1 MIDIVMVAQK
11 LLTTMRHLDRGVD
24 SCTPQ
29 EIADIIKFHSKGAAA
44 AGVAA
49 GWVPG
54 AGGAAATAIAAGFIW
69 TMYGRINSKIGLTF
83 SKSILK
89 TLASG
94 IATNLA
100 GCLVGSLVMNA
111 VFSFIP
117 GLGNI
122 AASAIAGGVCY
133 ALTLASGIVYLKIL
147 TNIFS
152 AGVDPTSVDID
163 TLKNMAN
170 DIASDINMKEIY
182 EEAKEEVKNNR
193 DETVSADYTDYEM
206 DEDEYSD
213 PQYNRQAP
221 ALPTGEKHKSLEGSS
236 PGINVYMD
244 IINVKLLLNKHGD
257 DVSDNKKKREQL
269 AGFVYNR
276 LLDWSNESSVSFI
289 IASDYVYALLRRWYY
304 SYEVLSPYAHF
315 YSDDIFYSARFGKL
329 KVRLALYLLEGFF
342 RENHNAFIEMFCKK
356 AAELFPGRYVN
367 PDVWLLPNI
376 HWLEKEFA
384 SEMQSMFKALDD
396 FSSYINVYKWAQ
408 YDNASILIKDGWT
421 YEQLDAIP
429 ALLEEAGD
437 VCVAAIAQL
446 FHAAAALLQNRT
458 LSFLKEHL
466 SEMEQA
472 FENPFGSTASA
483 PAAPST
489 APVIALP
496 ERPAPTNNDS
506 GAADA
511 QDTAGTAV
519 QATPVTQPVAAA
531 ITSVSVPTAGSEEE
545 EIDYVEIARD
555 ITEAMTIGEIRALLE
570 EHGLDSSGLKKNLIG
585 RLARALEDGKIK
597 ITN

>member
-1 MIDIVMVAQK
+1 MIDIVMAAQK

-54 AGGAAATAIAAGFIW
+54 AGGTAATVIAAGFIW

-83 SKSILK
+83 SKNILK

-182 EEAKEEVKNNR
+182 EEAKEEVKNNQ

-206 DEDEYSD
+206 DESEYSA
-213 PQYNRQAP
+213 PQYNRQVP
-221 ALPTGEKHKSLEGSS
+221 ALPTGEKHKSIGGFVFVSNL
-236 PGINVYMD
+236 YTD
-244 IINVKLLLNKHGD
+244 IINIKLLMNKHGD
-257 DVSDNKKKREQL
+257 DAPDNKKKREQL
-269 AGFVYNR
+269 AGLVYNWLR
-276 LLDWSNESSVSFI
+276 DWNNESRVSFK

-304 SYEVLSPYAHF
+304 SYETMQFDAA
-315 YSDDIFYSARFGKL
+315 DIFYSARFGKL

-342 RENHNAFIEMFCKK
+342 RENHNAFIETFCKK
-356 AAELFPGRYVN
+356 AAELFPDRSVST
-367 PDVWLLPNI
+367 DAWLLPNI
-376 HWLEKEFA
+376 HWLEKDLT
-384 SEMQSMFKALDD
+384 SQMQPLPEAFDD
-396 FSSYINVYKWAQ
+396 FTFYMKAYEYSQ
-408 YDNASILIKDGWT
+408 LDNGSILIKDGWT

-437 VCVAAIAQL
+437 VCVAAIEQL
-446 FHAAAALLQNRT
+446 FYAAAALLQNRT

-483 PAAPST
+483 SAAPST

-496 ERPAPTNNDS
+496 ERPAPPNNDS

-511 QDTAGTAV
+511 QDTAGNAV
-519 QATPVTQPVAAA
+519 QAIPITQPVVAAV
-531 ITSVSVPTAGSEEE
+531 TSVSVPATGSDEE

-597 ITN
+597 IN

>member
-1 MIDIVMVAQK
+1 M
-11 LLTTMRHLDRGVD
+11 
-24 SCTPQ
+24 
-29 EIADIIKFHSKGAAA
+29 
-44 AGVAA
+44 
-49 GWVPG
+49 
-54 AGGAAATAIAAGFIW
+54 
-69 TMYGRINSKIGLTF
+69 
-83 SKSILK
+83 
-89 TLASG
+89 
-94 IATNLA
+94 
-100 GCLVGSLVMNA
+100 
-111 VFSFIP
+111 
-117 GLGNI
+117 
-122 AASAIAGGVCY
+122 
-133 ALTLASGIVYLKIL
+133 

-163 TLKNMAN
+163 TLKKMAN

-182 EEAKEEVKNNR
+182 EEAKEEVKNNQ

-206 DEDEYSD
+206 DESEYSA
-213 PQYNRQAP
+213 PQYNRQVP
-221 ALPTGEKHKSLEGSS
+221 ALPTGEKHKSLEAVS

-257 DVSDNKKKREQL
+257 DVSDNKEKREQL
-269 AGFVYNR
+269 AGLVYNR
-276 LLDWSNESSVSFI
+276 LLDWSNESSVSFTT
-289 IASDYVYALLRRWYY
+289 ASDYVYALLRRWYY
-304 SYEVLSPYAHF
+304 SYEVLSPCAYF

-342 RENHNAFIEMFCKK
+342 RENHNAFIETFCKK
-356 AAELFPGRYVN
+356 AAELFPRRYIN
-367 PDVWLLPNI
+367 PDAWLLPNI

-384 SEMQSMFKALDD
+384 AEMQSVFKALDD
-396 FSSYINVYKWAQ
+396 FSAYIYVYKLAQ
-408 YDNASILIKDGWT
+408 NDNGAGLIKEGWT

-429 ALLEEAGD
+429 GALEESGD
-437 VCVAAIAQL
+437 VCVAAIEQL
-446 FHAAAALLQNRT
+446 FYAVAALLQNRT

-483 PAAPST
+483 SAASSIT
-489 APVIALP
+489 PVIALP

-506 GAADA
+506 GAAAA

-519 QATPVTQPVAAA
+519 QATPVTQSVAAA
-531 ITSVSVPTAGSEEE
+531 VTSVSVPAAGSDEE

-597 ITN
+597 IN

>member
-1 MIDIVMVAQK
+1 MIDIVMAAQK

-54 AGGAAATAIAAGFIW
+54 AGGTAATVIAAGFIW

-83 SKSILK
+83 SKNILK

-182 EEAKEEVKNNR
+182 EEAKEEVKNNQ

-206 DEDEYSD
+206 DESEYSA
-213 PQYNRQAP
+213 PQYNRQVP
-221 ALPTGEKHKSLEGSS
+221 ALPTGEKHKSIGGFVFVSNL
-236 PGINVYMD
+236 YTD
-244 IINVKLLLNKHGD
+244 IINIKLLMNKHGD
-257 DVSDNKKKREQL
+257 DAPDNKKKREQL
-269 AGFVYNR
+269 AGLVYNWLR
-276 LLDWSNESSVSFI
+276 DWNNESRVSFK

-304 SYEVLSPYAHF
+304 SYETMQFDAA
-315 YSDDIFYSARFGKL
+315 DIFYSARFGKL

-342 RENHNAFIEMFCKK
+342 RENHNAFIETFCKK
-356 AAELFPGRYVN
+356 AAELFPDRSVST
-367 PDVWLLPNI
+367 DAWLLPNI
-376 HWLEKEFA
+376 HWLEKDLT
-384 SEMQSMFKALDD
+384 SQMQPLPEAFDD
-396 FSSYINVYKWAQ
+396 FTFYMKAYEYSQ
-408 YDNASILIKDGWT
+408 LDNGSILIKDGWT

-437 VCVAAIAQL
+437 VCVAAIEQL
-446 FHAAAALLQNRT
+446 FYAAAALLQNRT

-483 PAAPST
+483 SAAPST

-506 GAADA
+506 AAAAA
-511 QDTAGTAV
+511 QDTAGNAV
-519 QATPVTQPVAAA
+519 QAIPITQPVAAA
-531 ITSVSVPTAGSEEE
+531 VTSLSVPATGSEEE

-597 ITN
+597 IN

>member
-54 AGGAAATAIAAGFIW
+54 AGGTAATVIAAGFIW

-100 GCLVGSLVMNA
+100 GALVGTLVVNA
-111 VFSFIP
+111 VFSFFP

-163 TLKNMAN
+163 TLKTMAN

-182 EEAKEEVKNNR
+182 EAAKEEVKNNR
-193 DETVSADYTDYEM
+193 DETVSANYEDYEM
-206 DEDEYSD
+206 DGAEYSA
-213 PQYNRQAP
+213 PQYNRQVP
-221 ALPTGEKHKSLEGSS
+221 ALPTGEKYKSIGGFVFVSD
-236 PGINVYMD
+236 IYTD
-244 IINVKLLLNKHGD
+244 IINIKLLMNKHGD
-257 DVSDNKKKREQL
+257 DVPDNKKKREQL
-269 AGFVYNR
+269 AGLVYNWLR
-276 LLDWSNESSVSFI
+276 DWSNESRVSFK

-304 SYEVLSPYAHF
+304 SYETMQFDAA
-315 YSDDIFYSARFGKL
+315 DIFYSPKFGML

-367 PDVWLLPNI
+367 PDAWLLPNI

-384 SEMQSMFKALDD
+384 AEMQSVFKALDD
-396 FSSYINVYKWAQ
+396 FTFYMKAYEYSQ
-408 YDNASILIKDGWT
+408 LDNGSILIENGWT
-421 YEQLDAIP
+421 YEQIDAIP
-429 ALLEEAGD
+429 GALEEAGNI
-437 VCVAAIAQL
+437 CVAAIDQL
-446 FHAAAALLQNRT
+446 FKAASELLQNRT

-483 PAAPST
+483 SAASS
-489 APVIALP
+489 ASPVIALP
-496 ERPAPTNNDS
+496 ERPAPTNSDS
-506 GAADA
+506 DAAAAA

-519 QATPVTQPVAAA
+519 QATPVTQSVAAA
-531 ITSVSVPTAGSEEE
+531 VTSVSVPATGSEEE

-597 ITN
+597 IN

>member
-1 MIDIVMVAQK
+1 MIDIVMAAQK
-11 LLTTMRHLDRGVD
+11 LLTTMRHLDRSVD

-54 AGGAAATAIAAGFIW
+54 AGGAAATVIAAGFIW

-83 SKSILK
+83 SKNILK

-100 GCLVGSLVMNA
+100 GYLVGSLVLNA

-163 TLKNMAN
+163 TLKKMAN

-182 EEAKEEVKNNR
+182 EEAKEEVKNNQ

-206 DEDEYSD
+206 DEDEYSA
-213 PQYNRQAP
+213 PQYNRQVP
-221 ALPTGEKHKSLEGSS
+221 ALPTGEKHKSLEAVS

-257 DVSDNKKKREQL
+257 DVSDNKEKREQL
-269 AGFVYNR
+269 AGLVYNR
-276 LLDWSNESSVSFI
+276 LLDWSNESRASFTT
-289 IASDYVYALLRRWYY
+289 ASDYVYALLRRWYY
-304 SYEVLSPYAHF
+304 SYEVLSPYACF

-356 AAELFPGRYVN
+356 AAELFPGRYIN
-367 PDVWLLPNI
+367 PDAWLLPNI

-384 SEMQSMFKALDD
+384 AEMQSVFKALDD
-396 FSSYINVYKWAQ
+396 FSAYIYVYKLAQ
-408 YDNASILIKDGWT
+408 NDNGAGLIKEGWT
-421 YEQLDAIP
+421 YEQLDALP
-429 ALLEEAGD
+429 AALEESGD
-437 VCVAAIAQL
+437 VCVAAIEQL
-446 FHAAAALLQNRT
+446 FYAVAALLQNRT

-483 PAAPST
+483 SAAPST

-506 GAADA
+506 GAAAA

-519 QATPVTQPVAAA
+519 QATPVTQSVAAA
-531 ITSVSVPTAGSEEE
+531 VTSVSVPAAGSDEE

-597 ITN
+597 VE

>member
-1 MIDIVMVAQK
+1 MIDIVMAAQK
-11 LLTTMRHLDRGVD
+11 LLTTMRHLDRSVD

-29 EIADIIKFHSKGAAA
+29 EIADIIKFHSKGATA

-54 AGGAAATAIAAGFIW
+54 AGGAAATVISAGFIW

-100 GCLVGSLVMNA
+100 GYLVGSLVLNA

-163 TLKNMAN
+163 TLKNMAK

-182 EEAKEEVKNNR
+182 EEAKEEVKNNQ
-193 DETVSADYTDYEM
+193 DETVSANYEDYEM
-206 DEDEYSD
+206 DEDECSA
-213 PQYNRQAP
+213 PQYNPQVP
-221 ALPTGEKHKSLEGSS
+221 ALPTGEKHKTLEAVS

-244 IINVKLLLNKHGD
+244 IINVKLLLNKYGD

-269 AGFVYNR
+269 AGLVYNR
-276 LLDWSNESSVSFI
+276 LLDWSNESSVSFT

-315 YSDDIFYSARFGKL
+315 YSDDIFYSTRFGKL

-356 AAELFPGRYVN
+356 AAELFPGRYAN
-367 PDVWLLPNI
+367 PDVWLLSNI

-384 SEMQSMFKALDD
+384 SEMQSVFN
-396 FSSYINVYKWAQ
+396 INCKRYC
-408 YDNASILIKDGWT
+408 
-421 YEQLDAIP
+421 P
-429 ALLEEAGD
+429 
-437 VCVAAIAQL
+437 
-446 FHAAAALLQNRT
+446 
-458 LSFLKEHL
+458 
-466 SEMEQA
+466 
-472 FENPFGSTASA
+472 
-483 PAAPST
+483 
-489 APVIALP
+489 
-496 ERPAPTNNDS
+496 
-506 GAADA
+506 
-511 QDTAGTAV
+511 
-519 QATPVTQPVAAA
+519 
-531 ITSVSVPTAGSEEE
+531 
-545 EIDYVEIARD
+545 
-555 ITEAMTIGEIRALLE
+555 
-570 EHGLDSSGLKKNLIG
+570 KKGYL
-585 RLARALEDGKIK
+585 
-597 ITN
+597 

>member
-1 MIDIVMVAQK
+1 MIDIVMAAQK

-100 GCLVGSLVMNA
+100 SFLVGSLVLNA

-133 ALTLASGIVYLKIL
+133 AITLASGIVYLKIL

-170 DIASDINMKEIY
+170 DIASDMNMKEIY

-206 DEDEYSD
+206 DEDEYSA
-213 PQYNRQAP
+213 PQYNRQVP
-221 ALPTGEKHKSLEGSS
+221 ALSTGEKHKRIGGLVFVND
-236 PGINVYMD
+236 IYTD
-244 IINVKLLLNKHGD
+244 IINIKLLMNKHGD

-269 AGFVYNR
+269 AGLVYNR
-276 LLDWSNESSVSFI
+276 LLDWSNESRFSFT

-329 KVRLALYLLEGFF
+329 KVRLALYLLESFF
-342 RENHNAFIEMFCKK
+342 RENHNAFIETFCKK

-367 PDVWLLPNI
+367 LDMWLFPNI

-384 SEMQSMFKALDD
+384 AEMQSVFKALDD
-396 FSSYINVYKWAQ
+396 FSSYINIYKWAQ

-429 ALLEEAGD
+429 ALLEEAGA
-437 VCVAAIAQL
+437 VCVAAIDQL
-446 FHAAAALLQNRT
+446 FKAAAALLQNRT
-458 LSFLKEHL
+458 MSFLKEHL

-472 FENPFGSTASA
+472 FERPLSSTASA
-483 PAAPST
+483 PAASFT
-489 APVIALP
+489 APIIALP

-506 GAADA
+506 GVAAA
-511 QDTAGTAV
+511 QDAAGNAV
-519 QATPVTQPVAAA
+519 QAIPVTQPVAAA
-531 ITSVSVPTAGSEEE
+531 VVSLSVPAAGSDEE

-585 RLARALEDGKIK
+585 RLARALEAGKIK
-597 ITN
+597 IN

>member
-1 MIDIVMVAQK
+1 MIDIVMAAQK
-11 LLTTMRHLDRGVD
+11 LLTTMRHLDRSVD

-100 GCLVGSLVMNA
+100 GALVSTLVVNA
-111 VFSFIP
+111 VFSFFP
-117 GLGNI
+117 GLGSGV
-122 AASAIAGGVCY
+122 AAVIAGGVCY

-163 TLKNMAN
+163 TLKNMAK
-170 DIASDINMKEIY
+170 DIAGDINMKEIY

-206 DEDEYSD
+206 DESEYSA
-213 PQYNRQAP
+213 PQYNPLVP
-221 ALPTGEKHKSLEGSS
+221 ALPTGEKHKSIGGFVFVSNL
-236 PGINVYMD
+236 YTD
-244 IINVKLLLNKHGD
+244 IINIKLLMNKHGD
-257 DVSDNKKKREQL
+257 DVPDNKKKREQL
-269 AGFVYNR
+269 AGLVYNWLR
-276 LLDWSNESSVSFI
+276 GWNNESRVSFK

-304 SYEVLSPYAHF
+304 SYETMQFDAA
-315 YSDDIFYSARFGKL
+315 DIFYSARFGKL

-342 RENHNAFIEMFCKK
+342 RENHNAFIETFCKK
-356 AAELFPGRYVN
+356 AAELFPDRSVST
-367 PDVWLLPNI
+367 DAWLLLNI
-376 HWLEKEFA
+376 HWLEKDLT
-384 SEMQSMFKALDD
+384 SQMQPLPEAFDD
-396 FSSYINVYKWAQ
+396 FTFYMKAYEYSQ
-408 YDNASILIKDGWT
+408 LDNGSILIKDGWT
-421 YEQLDAIP
+421 YEQIDAIP
-429 ALLEEAGD
+429 GALEEAGN
-437 VCVAAIAQL
+437 VCVAAIDQL
-446 FHAAAALLQNRT
+446 FKAATELLQNRT
-458 LSFLKEHL
+458 MSFLKEHL

-472 FENPFGSTASA
+472 FENPFGSTASESV
-483 PAAPST
+483 APST
-489 APVIALP
+489 TPIIALP
-496 ERPAPTNNDS
+496 ERPATTNNDS
-506 GAADA
+506 GVAAA
-511 QDTAGTAV
+511 QDTVGNAV
-519 QATPVTQPVAAA
+519 QATPVTQSVAATV
-531 ITSVSVPTAGSEEE
+531 ISVSAPTTGSEEE

-597 ITN
+597 IA

>member
-342 RENHNAFIEMFCKK
+342 RENHNAFIETFCKK

-597 ITN
+597 IN

>member
-54 AGGAAATAIAAGFIW
+54 AGGTAATVIAAGFIW

-100 GCLVGSLVMNA
+100 GYLVGSLVLNA

-133 ALTLASGIVYLKIL
+133 ALTLASGIVYLRIL

-163 TLKNMAN
+163 TLKTMAN

-193 DETVSADYTDYEM
+193 DETVSANYEDYEM
-206 DEDEYSD
+206 DGAEYSA
-213 PQYNRQAP
+213 PQYNRQVP
-221 ALPTGEKHKSLEGSS
+221 ALPTGEKHKRIGGLVFVND
-236 PGINVYMD
+236 IYTD
-244 IINVKLLLNKHGD
+244 IINIKLLMNKHGD
-257 DVSDNKKKREQL
+257 DVPDNKKKREQL
-269 AGFVYNR
+269 AGLVYNWLR
-276 LLDWSNESSVSFI
+276 DWSNESRVSFK

-342 RENHNAFIEMFCKK
+342 RETHNAFIEMFCKK

-384 SEMQSMFKALDD
+384 AEMQSVFKALDD
-396 FSSYINVYKWAQ
+396 FTFYMKAYEYSQ
-408 YDNASILIKDGWT
+408 LDNGSILIENGWT
-421 YEQLDAIP
+421 YEQIDAIP
-429 ALLEEAGD
+429 GALEEAGNI
-437 VCVAAIAQL
+437 CVAAIDQL
-446 FHAAAALLQNRT
+446 FKAASELLQNRT

-483 PAAPST
+483 SAASS
-489 APVIALP
+489 ASPVIALP

-511 QDTAGTAV
+511 QDTAGNAV
-519 QATPVTQPVAAA
+519 QAIPVTQPVAATV
-531 ITSVSVPTAGSEEE
+531 ISVSAPTAGSEEE

>member
-1 MIDIVMVAQK
+1 MAAQK

-54 AGGAAATAIAAGFIW
+54 AGGTAATVIAAGFIW

-83 SKSILK
+83 SKNILK

-182 EEAKEEVKNNR
+182 EEAKEEVKNNQ

-206 DEDEYSD
+206 DESEYSA
-213 PQYNRQAP
+213 PQYNRQVP
-221 ALPTGEKHKSLEGSS
+221 ALPTGEKHKSIGGFVFVSNL
-236 PGINVYMD
+236 YTD
-244 IINVKLLLNKHGD
+244 IINIKLLMNKHGD
-257 DVSDNKKKREQL
+257 DAPDNKKKREQL
-269 AGFVYNR
+269 AGLVYNWLR
-276 LLDWSNESSVSFI
+276 DWNNESRVSFK

-304 SYEVLSPYAHF
+304 SYETMQFDAA
-315 YSDDIFYSARFGKL
+315 DIFYSARFGKL

-342 RENHNAFIEMFCKK
+342 RENHNAFIETFCKK
-356 AAELFPGRYVN
+356 AAELFPDRSVST
-367 PDVWLLPNI
+367 DAWLLPNI
-376 HWLEKEFA
+376 HWLEKDLT
-384 SEMQSMFKALDD
+384 SQMQPLPEAFDD
-396 FSSYINVYKWAQ
+396 FTFYMKAYEYSQ
-408 YDNASILIKDGWT
+408 LDNGSILIKDGWT

-437 VCVAAIAQL
+437 VCVAAIEQL
-446 FHAAAALLQNRT
+446 FYAAAALLQNRT

-483 PAAPST
+483 SAAPST

-496 ERPAPTNNDS
+496 ERPAPPNNDS

-511 QDTAGTAV
+511 QDTAGNAV
-519 QATPVTQPVAAA
+519 QAIPITQPVVAAV
-531 ITSVSVPTAGSEEE
+531 TSVSVPATGSDEE

-597 ITN
+597 IN

>member
-1 MIDIVMVAQK
+1 M
-11 LLTTMRHLDRGVD
+11 
-24 SCTPQ
+24 
-29 EIADIIKFHSKGAAA
+29 
-44 AGVAA
+44 
-49 GWVPG
+49 
-54 AGGAAATAIAAGFIW
+54 
-69 TMYGRINSKIGLTF
+69 N
-83 SKSILK
+83 SILD
-89 TLASG
+89 L
-94 IATNLA
+94 L
-100 GCLVGSLVMNA
+100 
-111 VFSFIP
+111 F
-117 GLGNI
+117 
-122 AASAIAGGVCY
+122 GGRKQT
-133 ALTLASGIVYLKIL
+133 A
-147 TNIFS
+147 
-152 AGVDPTSVDID
+152 
-163 TLKNMAN
+163 
-170 DIASDINMKEIY
+170 
-182 EEAKEEVKNNR
+182 
-193 DETVSADYTDYEM
+193 
-206 DEDEYSD
+206 EYSA
-213 PQYNRQAP
+213 PQYNRQVP
-221 ALPTGEKHKSLEGSS
+221 ALPTGEKHKSLEAAS

-269 AGFVYNR
+269 VGLVYNW
-276 LLDWSNESSVSFI
+276 LLERTNESRALFTT
-289 IASDYVYALLRRWYY
+289 ASDYVYALLRRWYY

-342 RENHNAFIEMFCKK
+342 RENHNAFIETFCKK

-367 PDVWLLPNI
+367 PDAWLLPNI

-384 SEMQSMFKALDD
+384 VEMQSVFKALDD
-396 FSSYINVYKWAQ
+396 FSAYIYVYKWAQ
-408 YDNASILIKDGWT
+408 NDNGAGLIKEGWT

-429 ALLEEAGD
+429 GALEESGD
-437 VCVAAIAQL
+437 VCVAAIEQL
-446 FHAAAALLQNRT
+446 FYAVAALLQNRT

-483 PAAPST
+483 SAASS
-489 APVIALP
+489 ASPVIALP

-506 GAADA
+506 AAAAA
-511 QDTAGTAV
+511 QDTAGNAV
-519 QATPVTQPVAAA
+519 QAIPITQPVAAA
-531 ITSVSVPTAGSEEE
+531 VTSLSVPTTGSEEE

>member
-1 MIDIVMVAQK
+1 MIDIVMAAQK
-11 LLTTMRHLDRGVD
+11 LLTTMRHLDRSVD

-54 AGGAAATAIAAGFIW
+54 AGGAAATVISAGFIW

-100 GCLVGSLVMNA
+100 GYLVGSLVLNA

-163 TLKNMAN
+163 TLKTMAN

-182 EEAKEEVKNNR
+182 EAAKEEVKNNR
-193 DETVSADYTDYEM
+193 DETVSANYEDYEM
-206 DEDEYSD
+206 DGAEYSA
-213 PQYNRQAP
+213 PQYNRQVP

-269 AGFVYNR
+269 AGLVYNW
-276 LLDWSNESSVSFI
+276 LLDWSNESSVSFTI
-289 IASDYVYALLRRWYY
+289 VSDYVYALLRRWYY

-342 RENHNAFIEMFCKK
+342 RETHNAFIEMFCKK

-384 SEMQSMFKALDD
+384 AEMLSVFKALDD

-421 YEQLDAIP
+421 YEQLDALP
-429 ALLEEAGD
+429 AALEESGD
-437 VCVAAIAQL
+437 VCVAAIEQL
-446 FHAAAALLQNRT
+446 FYAVAALLQNRT

-472 FENPFGSTASA
+472 FEKPSGSTAS
-483 PAAPST
+483 AAPST

-496 ERPAPTNNDS
+496 ERPAPTNSDS
-506 GAADA
+506 DAAAAA
-511 QDTAGTAV
+511 QDTAGNAV
-519 QATPVTQPVAAA
+519 QAIPITQPVAAA
-531 ITSVSVPTAGSEEE
+531 VTSVSVPAAGSDKE

-597 ITN
+597 IN

>member
-1 MIDIVMVAQK
+1 MIDIVMAAQK
-11 LLTTMRHLDRGVD
+11 LLTTMRHLDRSVD

-54 AGGAAATAIAAGFIW
+54 AGGTAATVIAAGFIW

-100 GCLVGSLVMNA
+100 GALVSTLVVNA
-111 VFSFIP
+111 VFSFFP
-117 GLGNI
+117 GLGSGV
-122 AASAIAGGVCY
+122 AAVIAGGVCY

-163 TLKNMAN
+163 TLKNMAK
-170 DIASDINMKEIY
+170 DIAGDINMKEIY
-182 EEAKEEVKNNR
+182 EAAKEEVKNNR
-193 DETVSADYTDYEM
+193 DETVSANYEDYEM
-206 DEDEYSD
+206 DEDEYSA
-213 PQYNRQAP
+213 PQYNRQVP
-221 ALPTGEKHKSLEGSS
+221 ALPTGEKHKRIGGLVFVND
-236 PGINVYMD
+236 IYTD
-244 IINVKLLLNKHGD
+244 IINIKLLMNKHGD
-257 DVSDNKKKREQL
+257 DVPDNKKKREQL
-269 AGFVYNR
+269 AGLVYNWLR
-276 LLDWSNESSVSFI
+276 DWSNESRVSFK

-342 RENHNAFIEMFCKK
+342 RENHNAFIETFCKK

-367 PDVWLLPNI
+367 PDAWLLPNI

-384 SEMQSMFKALDD
+384 AEMQSVFKALDD
-396 FSSYINVYKWAQ
+396 FSAYIYVYKWVQ
-408 YDNASILIKDGWT
+408 NDNGAGLIKEGWT

-429 ALLEEAGD
+429 AALEEAGE
-437 VCVAAIAQL
+437 VCVAAIDQL
-446 FHAAAALLQNRT
+446 FKAAAALLQNRT

-466 SEMEQA
+466 SQMEQA

-483 PAAPST
+483 ASSAS
-489 APVIALP
+489 PVIALP

-506 GAADA
+506 GAATA
-511 QDTAGTAV
+511 QDTAGNAV
-519 QATPVTQPVAAA
+519 KAIPITQPVAAA
-531 ITSVSVPTAGSEEE
+531 ITSVSIPATGSDEE

-597 ITN
+597 IN

>member
-1 MIDIVMVAQK
+1 
-11 LLTTMRHLDRGVD
+11 
-24 SCTPQ
+24 
-29 EIADIIKFHSKGAAA
+29 
-44 AGVAA
+44 
-49 GWVPG
+49 
-54 AGGAAATAIAAGFIW
+54 
-69 TMYGRINSKIGLTF
+69 
-83 SKSILK
+83 
-89 TLASG
+89 
-94 IATNLA
+94 
-100 GCLVGSLVMNA
+100 
-111 VFSFIP
+111 
-117 GLGNI
+117 
-122 AASAIAGGVCY
+122 
-133 ALTLASGIVYLKIL
+133 
-147 TNIFS
+147 
-152 AGVDPTSVDID
+152 
-163 TLKNMAN
+163 MAN

-182 EEAKEEVKNNR
+182 EEAKEEVKNNQ

-206 DEDEYSD
+206 DESEYSA
-213 PQYNRQAP
+213 PQYNRQVP
-221 ALPTGEKHKSLEGSS
+221 ALPTGEKHKSLEAAS

-244 IINVKLLLNKHGD
+244 IINIHLLLNKHGD
-257 DVSDNKKKREQL
+257 DVSDNKEKREQL
-269 AGFVYNR
+269 AGLVYNR
-276 LLDWSNESSVSFI
+276 LLDWSNESSVSFT

-384 SEMQSMFKALDD
+384 SEMQSVFKALDD
-396 FSSYINVYKWAQ
+396 FSSYISVYKWAQ

-437 VCVAAIAQL
+437 VCVAAIEQL
-446 FHAAAALLQNRT
+446 FYAAAALLQNRT
-458 LSFLKEHL
+458 LNFIKEHL

-483 PAAPST
+483 ASST

-496 ERPAPTNNDS
+496 ERPATTNNDS
-506 GAADA
+506 GAAAA
-511 QDTAGTAV
+511 QDTAGNAV
-519 QATPVTQPVAAA
+519 QAIPITQPVAAA
-531 ITSVSVPTAGSEEE
+531 ITSVSVPATSSEEE

-597 ITN
+597 IN

>member
-1 MIDIVMVAQK
+1 M
-11 LLTTMRHLDRGVD
+11 
-24 SCTPQ
+24 
-29 EIADIIKFHSKGAAA
+29 EIAINEN
-44 AGVAA
+44 
-49 GWVPG
+49 
-54 AGGAAATAIAAGFIW
+54 
-69 TMYGRINSKIGLTF
+69 YG
-83 SKSILK
+83 
-89 TLASG
+89 TLV
-94 IATNLA
+94 L
-100 GCLVGSLVMNA
+100 NA

-163 TLKNMAN
+163 TLKTMAN

-182 EEAKEEVKNNR
+182 EAAKEEVKNNR
-193 DETVSADYTDYEM
+193 DETVSANYEDYEM
-206 DEDEYSD
+206 DEDEYSA
-213 PQYNRQAP
+213 PQYNRQVP
-221 ALPTGEKHKSLEGSS
+221 ALPTGEKHKSLEAVS

-257 DVSDNKKKREQL
+257 DVSDNKEKREQL
-269 AGFVYNR
+269 AGLVYNR
-276 LLDWSNESSVSFI
+276 LLDWSNESRASFTT
-289 IASDYVYALLRRWYY
+289 ASDYVYALLRRWYY
-304 SYEVLSPYAHF
+304 SYEVLSPYAYF

-342 RENHNAFIEMFCKK
+342 RENHNAFIETFCKK

-367 PDVWLLPNI
+367 PDAWLLPNI

-384 SEMQSMFKALDD
+384 AEMQSVFKALDD

-437 VCVAAIAQL
+437 VCIVAIEQL
-446 FHAAAALLQNRT
+446 FYAAAALLQNRT

-472 FENPFGSTASA
+472 FERPLGSKASA

-489 APVIALP
+489 APIIALP
-496 ERPAPTNNDS
+496 ERPSTTNNDS
-506 GAADA
+506 GAAAA
-511 QDTAGTAV
+511 QDTAGNAV
-519 QATPVTQPVAAA
+519 QAIPITQPVAAA
-531 ITSVSVPTAGSEEE
+531 VTSLAVPATGSEEE

-555 ITEAMTIGEIRALLE
+555 ITEAMTISEIRALLE
-570 EHGLDSSGLKKNLIG
+570 QHGLDSFGLKKNLIG

>member
-1 MIDIVMVAQK
+1 MIDIVMAAQK
-11 LLTTMRHLDRGVD
+11 LLTTMRHLDRSVD

-54 AGGAAATAIAAGFIW
+54 AGGAAATVISAGFIW

-100 GCLVGSLVMNA
+100 GYLVGSLVLNA

-163 TLKNMAN
+163 TLKKMAN

-182 EEAKEEVKNNR
+182 EAAKEEVKNNR

-206 DEDEYSD
+206 DEDEYSA
-213 PQYNRQAP
+213 PQYNRQVP
-221 ALPTGEKHKSLEGSS
+221 ALPTGEKHKSLEAVS

-257 DVSDNKKKREQL
+257 DVSDNKEKREQL
-269 AGFVYNR
+269 AGLVYNR
-276 LLDWSNESSVSFI
+276 LLDWSNESRASFTT
-289 IASDYVYALLRRWYY
+289 ASDYVYALLRRWYY
-304 SYEVLSPYAHF
+304 SYEVLSPYACF

-342 RENHNAFIEMFCKK
+342 RENHNAFIETFCKK
-356 AAELFPGRYVN
+356 AAELFPGRYIN
-367 PDVWLLPNI
+367 PDAWLLPNI

-384 SEMQSMFKALDD
+384 AEMQSVFKALDD
-396 FSSYINVYKWAQ
+396 FSAYIYVYKLAQ
-408 YDNASILIKDGWT
+408 NDNGAGLIKEGWT
-421 YEQLDAIP
+421 YEQLDALP
-429 ALLEEAGD
+429 AALEESGD
-437 VCVAAIAQL
+437 VCVAAIEQL
-446 FHAAAALLQNRT
+446 FYAVAALLQNRT

-483 PAAPST
+483 SAAPST

-506 GAADA
+506 GAAAA

-519 QATPVTQPVAAA
+519 QATPVTQSVAAA
-531 ITSVSVPTAGSEEE
+531 VTSVSVPAAGSDEE

-597 ITN
+597 VE